1 MQRGQF
7 SSRLAF
13 IFAASGS
20 AVGLGNIW
28 GFPTNAAENGGAAFV
43 LMYLILAFLLAYPA
57 MMAELIIGRHTRS
70 NMVSALQSIS
80 SGQSAKT
87 IGRLV
92 GIGGMITAGLILSFY
107 SIVAG
112 WMLAFMLEPLTA
124 ILGLGDISQWL
135 TDFSLARN
143 VGFAAI
149 FVLLTVLIISAGV
162 EQGIE
167 KWSSRLM
174 PSLFILMIGLILY
187 VLTQDGAMAGLK
199 HYLVPDFSQITNPKL
214 IVSAMG
220 QAFFSMSLG
229 VGTMLVYGS
238 YIRADENLPV
248 VGALVTLTDTSVAFL
263 AGLLVLPAIFVAQ
276 ELGVTIYAES
286 GNLIAGP
293 DLIFKVLPALFEG
306 MGVTGLFIGFVFFV
320 LMSIAAVTSSI
331 SMLEVPVSYAVEA
344 HQVDRNKATRLV
356 GLVVLTISTL
366 ICLNFDS
373 LFGFVITMTTE
384 RAQPLLSMMLC
395 VFAGWVFY
403 RNSILQE
410 LKSGSPDVEQGM
422 FWKICVCEVFLSS
435 PYLTY
440 LCSGVLEL
448 QRESLEDNEF
458 QRL

>member
-28 GFPTNAAENGGAAFV
+28 GFPTNAAENGGAAFL

-57 MMAELIIGRHTRS
+57 LMAELIIGRHTRS
-70 NMVSALQSIS
+70 NMVSALQEIS
-80 SGQSAKT
+80 TSQSAKT
-87 IGRLV
+87 VGRLV
-92 GIGGMITAGLILSFY
+92 GIGGMVTAGLILSFY

-112 WMLAFMLEPLTA
+112 WMLAFMLEPVTA
-124 ILGLGDISQWL
+124 MLGLGHLSTWL
-135 TDFSLARN
+135 TEFSLVRN
-143 VGFAAI
+143 IGFAAI
-149 FVLLTVLIISAGV
+149 FILLTVLIISAGV

-167 KWSSRLM
+167 KWSNRLM
-174 PSLFILMIGLILY
+174 PSLFILMFGLILY
-187 VLTQDGAMAGLK
+187 VLSQDGAMAGLNY
-199 HYLVPDFSQITNPKL
+199 YLVPDFSQITKPDL

-238 YIRADENLPV
+238 YIKVDENLPV

-276 ELGVTIYAES
+276 KLGVTIYAES
-286 GNLIAGP
+286 GDLIAGP
-293 DLIFKVLPALFEG
+293 DLIFQVLPALFEG
-306 MGVTGLFIGFVFFV
+306 MGITGLFVGFTFFV

-344 HQVDRNKATRLV
+344 HQVNRNKATWLV
-356 GLVVLTISTL
+356 GFAVFAISTM

-395 VFAGWVFY
+395 IFAGWIFY

-410 LKSGSPDVEQGM
+410 LKSGNPNVEQGL
-422 FWKICVCEVFLSS
+422 FWKIWPVYVKFFCPILILMTFAN
-435 PYLTY
+435 
-440 LCSGVLEL
+440 G
-448 QRESLEDNEF
+448 F
-458 QRL
+458 

>member
-1 MQRGQF
+1 MQRGEF

-43 LMYLILAFLLAYPA
+43 LIYLILAFLLAYPA

-80 SGQSAKT
+80 PGQTAKT
-87 IGRLV
+87 VGKLV
-92 GIGGMITAGLILSFY
+92 GIGGMVTAGLILSFY

-112 WMLAFMLEPLTA
+112 WMLAFMLEPITA
-124 ILGLGDISQWL
+124 VLGLTDISQWL
-135 TDFSLARN
+135 TDFSLVRN
-143 VGFAAI
+143 IGFAAV
-149 FVLLTVLIISAGV
+149 FVLLTVFIISAGV

-174 PSLFILMIGLILY
+174 PSLFLLMGGLILY
-187 VLTQDGAMAGLK
+187 VLTQEGAMEGLR

-276 ELGVTIYAES
+276 NLGVTIYAES
-286 GNLIAGP
+286 GALIAGP
-293 DLIFKVLPALFEG
+293 DLIFQVLPALFEG
-306 MGVTGLFIGFVFFV
+306 MGATGLLVGFAFFV

-344 HQVDRNKATRLV
+344 HQISRHKATWLV
-356 GLVVLTISTL
+356 GLLVFGISTT
-366 ICLNFDS
+366 ICLNFES

-395 VFAGWVFY
+395 IFAGWIFY

-410 LKSGSPDVEQGM
+410 LKSGSPDLEQGL
-422 FWKICVCEVFLSS
+422 FWKIWPVYVKFFCPALIL
-435 PYLTY
+435 LTFAQ
-440 LCSGVLEL
+440 G
-448 QRESLEDNEF
+448 F
-458 QRL
+458 MA

>member
-57 MMAELIIGRHTRS
+57 MMAELIIGRHTRA

-80 SGQSAKT
+80 PSQPSKS

-92 GIGGMITAGLILSFY
+92 GIGGMVAAGLILSFY
-107 SIVAG
+107 SIIAG

-124 ILGLGDISQWL
+124 VLGLGDISRWL

-149 FVLLTVLIISAGV
+149 FIILTVLIISAGV

-187 VLTQDGAMAGLK
+187 VLTQEGAMAGLK
-199 HYLVPDFSQITNPKL
+199 HYLVPDFSQITDPKL

-286 GNLIAGP
+286 GDLIAGP
-293 DLIFKVLPALFEG
+293 DLIFKVLPALFDG
-306 MGVTGLFIGFVFFV
+306 MGVTGLFVGFVFFV

-344 HQVDRNKATRLV
+344 HQVNRNKATWLV
-356 GLVVLTISTL
+356 GLIVLAISTL

-373 LFGFVITMTTE
+373 LFGFVITTTTE

-395 VFAGWVFY
+395 IFAGWIFY
-403 RNSILQE
+403 RNSILEE
-410 LKSGSPDVEQGM
+410 LKSGSPDVEQGL
-422 FWKICVCEVFLSS
+422 FWKIW
-435 PYLTY
+435 PTY
-440 LCSGVLEL
+440 VKFFCPLLIAITFA
-448 QRESLEDNEF
+448 QQF
-458 QRL
+458 F

>member
-1 MQRGQF
+1 MQRGEF

-43 LMYLILAFLLAYPA
+43 LIYLILAFLLAYPA

-80 SGQSAKT
+80 PGQTAKT
-87 IGRLV
+87 VGKLV
-92 GIGGMITAGLILSFY
+92 GIGGMVTAGLILSFY

-112 WMLAFMLEPLTA
+112 WMLAFMLEPLTTV
-124 ILGLGDISQWL
+124 LGLADVSQWL
-135 TDFSLARN
+135 TDFSLVRN
-143 VGFAAI
+143 IGFAAV
-149 FVLLTVLIISAGV
+149 FVLLTVFIISAGV

-174 PSLFILMIGLILY
+174 PSLFLLMGGLILY
-187 VLTQDGAMAGLK
+187 VLTQEGAMEGLR

-276 ELGVTIYAES
+276 NLGVTIYAES
-286 GNLIAGP
+286 GALIAGP
-293 DLIFKVLPALFEG
+293 DLIFQVLPALFEG
-306 MGVTGLFIGFVFFV
+306 MGATGLLVGFAFFV

-344 HQVDRNKATRLV
+344 HQISRHKATWLV
-356 GLVVLTISTL
+356 GLLVFGISTT
-366 ICLNFDS
+366 ICLNFES
-373 LFGFVITMTTE
+373 LFGFIITMTTE

-395 VFAGWVFY
+395 IFAGWIFY

-410 LKSGSPDVEQGM
+410 LKSGTPDVEQGL
-422 FWKICVCEVFLSS
+422 FWKIWPVYVKFFCPALIL
-435 PYLTY
+435 LTFAQ
-440 LCSGVLEL
+440 G
-448 QRESLEDNEF
+448 F
-458 QRL
+458 MA

>member
-28 GFPTNAAENGGAAFV
+28 GFPTNAAENGGAAFLV
-43 LMYLILAFLLAYPA
+43 MYLILAFLLAYPA

-70 NMVSALQSIS
+70 NMVTALQSIS
-80 SGQSAKT
+80 PGQVAKT
-87 IGRLV
+87 IGRLT
-92 GIGGMITAGLILSFY
+92 GIGGMITAALILSFY

-112 WMLAFMLEPLTA
+112 WMLAFMLEP
-124 ILGLGDISQWL
+124 IMVMLGMADISQWL
-135 TDFSLARN
+135 TEFSLQRN
-143 VGFAAI
+143 IGFAAVFI
-149 FVLLTVLIISAGV
+149 LLTVLIISAGV

-174 PSLFILMIGLILY
+174 PSLFILMIALILY
-187 VLTQDGAMAGLK
+187 VLTQDGAMEGLR

-276 ELGVTIYAES
+276 NLGVTIYAEG

-293 DLIFKVLPALFEG
+293 DLIFQVLPALFNG
-306 MGVTGLFIGFVFFV
+306 MGATGLFVGLAFFV

-344 HQVDRNKATRLV
+344 HQINRNKATCFV
-356 GLVVLTISTL
+356 GLAVFAVSAT
-366 ICLNFDS
+366 ICLNFES

-384 RAQPLLSMMLC
+384 RAQPILSML
-395 VFAGWVFY
+395 
-403 RNSILQE
+403 
-410 LKSGSPDVEQGM
+410 
-422 FWKICVCEVFLSS
+422 
-435 PYLTY
+435 
-440 LCSGVLEL
+440 LCS
-448 QRESLEDNEF
+448 QTSHKSPTPS
-458 QRL
+458 

>member
-1 MQRGQF
+1 MQRGEF

-43 LMYLILAFLLAYPA
+43 LMYFILAFLLAYPA
-57 MMAELIIGRHTRS
+57 MMAELIIGRHTRA
-70 NMVSALQSIS
+70 NMVNALQSIS
-80 SGQSAKT
+80 LGQTAKT
-87 IGRLV
+87 IGKLT
-92 GIGGMITAGLILSFY
+92 GIGGMVTAGLILSFY

-112 WMLAFMLEPLTA
+112 WFIAFMLEPFTA
-124 ILGLGDISQWL
+124 VMGLESLGSWL
-135 TDFSLARN
+135 TEFSLVRN
-143 VGFAAI
+143 IGFAGVFI
-149 FVLLTVLIISAGV
+149 LLTVLIISAGV
-162 EQGIE
+162 VQGIE

-174 PSLFILMIGLILY
+174 PSLFVLMVALILY
-187 VLTQDGAMAGLK
+187 VLTQDGAMEGLK
-199 HYLVPDFSQITNPKL
+199 HYLVPDFSQITDPKL

-220 QAFFSMSLG
+220 QAFFSLSLG

-276 ELGVTIYAES
+276 NLGVTIYAES

-293 DLIFKVLPALFEG
+293 DLIFQVLPALFDG
-306 MGVTGLFIGFVFFV
+306 MGATGLFVGLAFFL

-344 HQVDRNKATRLV
+344 HEVSRNRATWLV
-356 GLVVLTISTL
+356 GLLVFGISTL
-366 ICLNFDS
+366 ICFNFDG

-395 VFAGWVFY
+395 IFAGWIFY
-403 RNSILQE
+403 RNSILEE
-410 LKSGSPDVEQGM
+410 LKSGDPDVEQGI
-422 FWKICVCEVFLSS
+422 FWKIWPVYVKFFCPALIL
-435 PYLTY
+435 LTFAQG
-440 LCSGVLEL
+440 L
-448 QRESLEDNEF
+448 
-458 QRL
+458 

>member
-143 VGFAAI
+143 IGFAAF
-149 FVLLTVLIISAGV
+149 FVFLTVMIISAGV

-293 DLIFKVLPALFEG
+293 DLIFNVLPALFEG
-306 MGVTGLFIGFVFFV
+306 MGITGLFVGFVFFV

-344 HQVDRNKATRLV
+344 HQVNRNKATWLI
-356 GLVVLTISTL
+356 GLIVLAISTL

-422 FWKICVCEVFLSS
+422 FWKIWPVYVKFFCPVLIL
-435 PYLTY
+435 LTFAQ
-440 LCSGVLEL
+440 G
-448 QRESLEDNEF
+448 F
-458 QRL
+458 

>member
-43 LMYLILAFLLAYPA
+43 LMYFVLAFLLAYPA
-57 MMAELIIGRHTRS
+57 LMAELIIGRHTRS
-70 NMVSALQSIS
+70 NMVSALQSVS
-80 SGQSAKT
+80 NSMSAKLL
-87 IGRLV
+87 GRFV
-92 GIGGMITAGLILSFY
+92 GLGGMVTAGLILSFY

-112 WMLAFMLEPLTA
+112 WMLSFMLEPLTA
-124 ILGLGDISQWL
+124 IFGLGDLGAWL
-135 TDFSLARN
+135 TEFSLARN
-143 VGFAAI
+143 IGFASFFI
-149 FVLLTVLIISAGV
+149 LLTVLIISAGV

-174 PSLFILMIGLILY
+174 PSLFVLMVALICY
-187 VLTQDGAMAGLK
+187 VLTQEGAMAGLK
-199 HYLVPDFSQITNPKL
+199 HYLVPDFSQITDPNL

-238 YIRADENLPV
+238 YIREDENLPT

-263 AGLLVLPAIFVAQ
+263 AGLLVLPAMFVAQ
-276 ELGVTIYAES
+276 NLGVSIYAES

-293 DLIFKVLPALFEG
+293 DLIFQVLPALFEG
-306 MGVTGLFIGFVFFV
+306 MGATGVFVGLAFFV

-344 HQVDRNKATRLV
+344 HQINRRKATGFIGLLV
-356 GLVVLTISTL
+356 FAASATI
-366 ICLNFDS
+366 CFNFES
-373 LFGFVITMTTE
+373 LFGFVITLTTE
-384 RAQPLLSMMLC
+384 RAQPLLSLMLC
-395 VFAGWVFY
+395 LFAGWIFY
-403 RNSILQE
+403 RNSILEE
-410 LKSGSPDVEQGM
+410 LKRGSPDVEQGL
-422 FWKICVCEVFLSS
+422 FWSIWPLYVKLFCPALIL
-435 PYLTY
+435 LTFAQG
-440 LCSGVLEL
+440 L
-448 QRESLEDNEF
+448 
-458 QRL
+458 